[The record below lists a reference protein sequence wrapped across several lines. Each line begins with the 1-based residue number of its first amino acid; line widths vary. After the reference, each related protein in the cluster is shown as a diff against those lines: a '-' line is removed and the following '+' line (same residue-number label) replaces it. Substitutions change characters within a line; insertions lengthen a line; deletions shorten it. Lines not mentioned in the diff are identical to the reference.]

1 MKTIRRMLVSLI
13 GIKGY
18 LKLISKIYMSLTNWG
33 FLKSS
38 YPELFFLDKLI
49 KPNWV
54 CIDIGANLGYYS
66 NRILRNL
73 KSGQLHAVEPIPLF
87 AQIWQSNIHINERVF
102 LHNCALG
109 DIDQQVKMSIP
120 IENGVVRH
128 GLTKVDDGSNVE
140 LAALSYTVDMKRG
153 DDLFTSI
160 PKVDYIKIDVEG
172 YEQFVL
178 QSIKQTITSS
188 YPFIQIELGGD
199 ENRRN
204 SYTFLTELGYS
215 AYKLHQQN
223 LHSFPNNELSS
234 LQQDLY
240 FVHKSRKE
248 EVNNLLVEK

>member
-13 GIKGY
+13 GIKSY
-18 LKLISKIYMSLTNWG
+18 LKLISKIYMFLTNWG

-66 NRILRNL
+66 NRILKNL
-73 KSGQLHAVEPIPLF
+73 KSGHVHAVEPIPLF
-87 AQIWQSNIHINERVF
+87 AEIWQSNIGINDRVS
-102 LHNCALG
+102 LHRCALG

-128 GLTKVDDGSNVE
+128 GLTKVDDGSNVAQ
-140 LAALSYTVDMKRG
+140 AALSFNVDMKRG
-153 DDLFTSI
+153 DALFGDI
-160 PKVDYIKIDVEG
+160 QKVDFIKIDVEG